1 MREVFP
7 FSVYPGITQAN
18 MSKGENNTVTREKE
32 DAGSSRSSENDLL
45 FHY

>member
-1 MREVFP
+1 MEEVFP
-7 FSVYPGITQAN
+7 FSVYPGIIQAN

-32 DAGSSRSSENDLL
+32 EAGASRSFENDLL